1 MTITFVS
8 NYINH
13 HQIPMAEELYK
24 ALGEEYRFVETEPME
39 TERVNMGWNSD
50 TSSLPY
56 LVRYYENPAV
66 TQILIDDSDVVV
78 FGGCDD
84 ESYIEARL
92 KNKKPVIRVSERLYK
107 SGQWKA
113 ISPRGLIK
121 KYKDH
126 TSHKDDP
133 VILLC
138 AGAYVPSDFSIIK
151 AYPNKMYKWGYFPP
165 TTEEKIDD
173 LFKLKDENPT
183 TEILW
188 AGRFIDWK
196 HPDDAIEVAKRL
208 KKDNIPFHLTMVGG
222 GDMEFQIKAEIA
234 ANNLRE
240 NVTLAGYKKP
250 DEVRDYM
257 RKADIFLFTSD
268 YLEGWGAVLNEA
280 MNSACAVVA
289 NAATGATPYLTDYGN
304 NCYAYPNGDIDE
316 LYKRTKQLAG
326 DKNERHNLGTK
337 AYATIRDTWNAKK
350 AAEQIIRLSRMMT
363 EDIGIPDP
371 TVGPGSKAKVIPV
384 RKMYQAIKDGSI

>member
-39 TERVNMGWNSD
+39 TERVNMGWNAD
-50 TSSLPY
+50 TVSLPY

-84 ESYIEARL
+84 ESYITNRL
-92 KNKKPVIRVSERLYK
+92 ENKKPVIRVSERLYK

-138 AGAYVPSDFSIIK
+138 AGAYVPSDFSIIR
-151 AYPNKMYKWGYFPP
+151 AYPDKMYKWGYFPP
-165 TTEEKIDD
+165 FIEENVEE
-173 LFKLKDENPT
+173 LLALKDKNPI

-188 AGRFIDWK
+188 AGRFINWK

-222 GDMEFQIKAEIA
+222 GDMEHQIKAEIA
-234 ANNLRE
+234 ANNLQG
-240 NVTLAGYKKP
+240 NVTLEGYKKP

-316 LYKRTKQLAG
+316 LYKRAKQLAE
-326 DKNERHNLGTK
+326 DKSERHSLGTN
-337 AYATIRDTWNAKK
+337 AYATIHNTWNAKN

-363 EDIGIPDP
+363 EDVGIPDP
-371 TVGPGSKAKVIPV
+371 TAGPGSKAKVVPV
-384 RKMYQAIKDGSI
+384 RKMFQAIINREL

>member
-24 ALGEEYRFVETEPME
+24 ALGDDYRFVETEPME
-39 TERVNMGWNSD
+39 TERVSMGWDSD
-50 TSSLPY
+50 TVSLPY
-56 LVRYYENPAV
+56 VVRYYENPAL

-84 ESYIEARL
+84 ENYIANRL
-92 KNKKPVIRVSERLYK
+92 KDKKPVIRVSERLYK

-126 TSHKDDP
+126 SSHKEDP

-165 TTEEKIDD
+165 ATEENLSE
-173 LFKLKDENPT
+173 LFQLKEENKV

-208 KKDNIPFHLTMVGG
+208 KKDNIFFHLTMVGG
-222 GDMEFQIKAEIA
+222 GDMEAILKAKVNEYG
-234 ANNLRE
+234 LQE
-240 NVTLAGYKKP
+240 FVSFEGYKNP
-250 DEVRDYM
+250 TEVREYM

-280 MNSACAVVA
+280 MNSACAVVS
-289 NAATGATPYLTDYGN
+289 NVATGATPYLIDFGN
-304 NCYAYPNGDIDE
+304 NGYAYKNGDIDE
-316 LYKRTKQLAG
+316 LYRLTKKIVQ
-326 DKNERHNLGTK
+326 DKDERQKLGTN
-337 AYATIRDTWNAKK
+337 AYESIITTWNAKK
-350 AAEQIIRLSRMMT
+350 AAEQIIRLSGMLT
-363 EDIGIPDP
+363 EDVGIPDP
-371 TVGPGSKAKVIPV
+371 DNGPGSKAKVIPV
-384 RKMYQAIKDGSI
+384 RKMFNATVNRNV